1 MLKYHTRIHCKQ
13 QARDKGKDNPESTK
27 KTDDNCV
34 VLCQTSQQQQTKTDK
49 TRDKMSRIKA
59 NHCPRSHQLKKA
71 KEKEMSHGQ
80 ASHHS

>member
-27 KTDDNCV
+27 KTDNNCV

-49 TRDKMSRIKA
+49 TLGIK
-59 NHCPRSHQLKKA
+59 
-71 KEKEMSHGQ
+71 
-80 ASHHS
+80 